1 MILTKMTGNEVEGM
15 RELWKQIRKD
25 IMITAILC
33 VILGVMIMVWP
44 TQTTKLLCWILAG
57 ILILMGLS
65 RIVAYFNDRMAGQ
78 FGLAAGIVLFVL
90 GAWILIRP
98 LNFAKIFPIV
108 IGVLL
113 LMHGVEDLK
122 MSIEAKAGGDSIW
135 WTLLLVAAVNM
146 LLGLL
151 LIWRA
156 FAAVQI
162 AMMLM
167 GAALVYDGIT
177 DLFAVYRVAKTV
189 REAKK
194 DIIDIDIE
202 DKD

>member
-65 RIVAYFNDRMAGQ
+65 RIIAYFNDRMAGQ

>member
-1 MILTKMTGNEVEGM
+1 M

-65 RIVAYFNDRMAGQ
+65 RIIAYFNDRMAGQ

-135 WTLLLVAAVNM
+135 WTLLFVAAVNM